1 MDWKKIYQ
9 EKLRTPEDAIRE
21 NVHSGDSVFG
31 GRTSLPVTT
40 YNAMLKMIDEGE
52 LTGITMHIHSPCN
65 EGMEFDKYEF
75 SRDQLWIPTW
85 FMNAP
90 DRELVKQGKFTYMP
104 LQYGM
109 LTRYITH
116 MNPDIC
122 ILLMS
127 PPDENGNCN
136 IGPNGYNTP
145 ALRHCKHIIAQVSKY
160 VPRVNGTYHDFHV
173 SELDAIIEADDPIA
187 IQNHPTTAS
196 EVEQKISDHIL
207 NFIPDG
213 ACIQLGFGGIA
224 NAVGFGLREK
234 KHLGIHSEV
243 LTDSIVELMEEG
255 VIDNSRKNF
264 YPGQSAIGFC
274 YGSQR
279 QYDYIDNNKDFIFL
293 GFEELVNVKNIASI
307 DNMISINAA
316 VSVDLTGQVC
326 AESIGHR
333 QYSGTGGQVD
343 FVRGASM
350 SKGGYSFIALPSLAH
365 TRKDGVKSRIVAEL
379 DPGSIVTTPRTYV
392 QYVVSEYGAVC
403 LEFCDVPT
411 RVKRMISIAHPDYRD
426 ELTFQ
431 AKKAGLLY

>member
-9 EKLRTPEDAIRE
+9 EKLRTPEEAIRE
-21 NVHSGDSVFG
+21 NVHSGYSVFG
-31 GRTSLPVTT
+31 GGTSLPVTC
-40 YNAMLKMIDEGE
+40 YNVMLKMIDEGE
-52 LTGITMHIHSPCN
+52 LDGITLHIHSPCN
-65 EGMEFDKYEF
+65 EGMEFDQYNF
-75 SRDQLWIPTW
+75 SRDQLWVPTW

-90 DRELVKQGKFTYMP
+90 DRELVKQKKFTYMP

-109 LTRYITH
+109 LTRYIEH
-116 MNPDIC
+116 MDPDIC

-145 ALRHCKHIIAQVSKY
+145 ALRHCKKIIAQISKY
-160 VPRVNGTYHDFHV
+160 VPRVNGTFHDFHV
-173 SELDAIIEADDPIA
+173 SELAAIVEADDPIA
-187 IQNHPTTAS
+187 IQNHPATAS
-196 EVEQKISDHIL
+196 PEEQKISEHIL

-213 ACIQLGFGGIA
+213 ACIQLGIGGIA
-224 NAVGFGLREK
+224 NAVGFGLRDR
-234 KHLGIHSEV
+234 KHLGVYSEI
-243 LTDSIVELMEEG
+243 LTDSIVDLMEDG
-255 VIDNSRKNF
+255 IIDNSRKKL
-264 YPGQSAIGFC
+264 YPGQSCIGFC
-274 YGSQR
+274 FGSQR
-279 QYDYIDNNKDFIFL
+279 QYDYINDNKDFIFL
-293 GFEELVNVKNIASI
+293 GFEDLINVKNIASI

-333 QYSGTGGQVD
+333 QYSGTGGQID

-365 TRKDGVKSRIVAEL
+365 TRQDGVKSRIVAEF
-379 DPGSIVTTPRTYV
+379 DPGSIVTTPRTDV
-392 QYVVSEYGAVC
+392 HYVVSEYGAVC
-403 LEFCDVPT
+403 LQFCDIPT
-411 RVKRMISIAHPDYRD
+411 RVKRMISIAHPDYRE